1 MREHMIDNKTTVTP
15 QLLAGKRGIIMG
27 VANEKSIAWNIA
39 LSAHNHGAELAFS
52 YQSEILLKRL
62 EPLAS
67 SINCSNLFEC
77 DVTQAE
83 SLDNLCAQVK
93 QKWGSIDFIVHS
105 IAFSDKNEL
114 RGKYVDTSLTN
125 FLNTMNIS
133 CFSFTSVAKKAEELM
148 PNGGSLITLTYYG
161 AEKTIPNYNVMGV
174 AKAALECSVKYLAA
188 DLGPNG
194 IRVNAISAGP
204 IKTLAAAGIGD
215 FNSMLRLGE
224 AVNPLRRNTTT
235 EDVAGCSTYLLSDLS
250 KGTTG
255 EVIHVDCGYH
265 VIGMSGTISND

>member
-1 MREHMIDNKTTVTP
+1 MIENKPMSAP
-15 QLLAGKRGIIMG
+15 QLLGGKRGVVMG

-52 YQSEILLKRL
+52 YQSEVLLKRL
-62 EPLAS
+62 EPLAN
-67 SINCSNLFEC
+67 SIGCNNLFEC
-77 DVTQAE
+77 DVSQAE
-83 SLDNLCAQVK
+83 SVDSLCTQIK

-114 RGKYVDTSLTN
+114 RGKYVDTTLAN
-125 FLNTMNIS
+125 FLNTMSIS
-133 CFSFTSVAKKAEELM
+133 CFSFTAIAKKAEELM

-188 DLGPNG
+188 DLGPSG

-204 IKTLAAAGIGD
+204 IKTLAAAGIGG
-215 FNSMLRLGE
+215 FNSMLRLAEG
-224 AVNPLRRNTTT
+224 VNPLRRNTTT
-235 EDVAGCSTYLLSDLS
+235 EDVGGCSTYLLSDLS

-255 EVIHVDCGYH
+255 EIIHVDCGYH
-265 VIGMSGTISND
+265 IVGMPATISNDAL